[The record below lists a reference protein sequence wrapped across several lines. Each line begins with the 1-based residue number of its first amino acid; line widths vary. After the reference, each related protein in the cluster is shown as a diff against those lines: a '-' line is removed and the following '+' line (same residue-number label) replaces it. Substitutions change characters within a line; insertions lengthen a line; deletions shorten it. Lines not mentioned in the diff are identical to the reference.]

1 MKDEDVID
9 QDSDSLRGVWAR
21 KQAAVNHIVGFEDFV
36 ISATNFALA
45 ESEMEFSHMFFI
57 ERLAK
62 YFLHLLS

>member
-1 MKDEDVID
+1 MGK
-9 QDSDSLRGVWAR
+9 AR

-45 ESEMEFSHMFFI
+45 ESEMEFSHMFL